1 MSTEKTLLEN
11 HSQPSCLGA
20 VMHRFIGMA
29 VDLSDEAK
37 RHLCVDEE
45 EELNE
50 YLPCKAYETDEI
62 ALVDGS
68 RLIWLEYSP
77 ENVAHY
83 VHRSMLVLNGA

>member
-1 MSTEKTLLEN
+1 M
-11 HSQPSCLGA
+11 P
-20 VMHRFIGMA
+20 RFIGMA

-68 RLIWLEYSP
+68 RLIWLEGSP

-83 VHRSMLVLNGA
+83 VHRDMLVLNEA